1 MHRGV
6 RAAVRSL
13 AVTIALIA
21 ATGCVSA
28 RVDGVSM
35 TPTLDNADRLFVD
48 MLSYEWTP
56 PRPNDIV
63 AVAYPRQRGRM
74 VVKRVIAAEGDTV
87 QIAAGRVFVN
97 GRRINDDYVPE
108 GFRSRD
114 DWGPERIPRGSYF
127 VLGDHRN
134 RSTDSRHWGV
144 VAKRDI
150 RGRISVRWWPWRS
163 MRTF

>member
-1 MHRGV
+1 
-6 RAAVRSL
+6 
-13 AVTIALIA
+13 
-21 ATGCVSA
+21 
-28 RVDGVSM
+28 
-35 TPTLDNADRLFVD
+35 

-63 AVAYPRQRGRM
+63 AVAYPRRRGRM

-97 GRRINDDYVPE
+97 GR
-108 GFRSRD
+108 
-114 DWGPERIPRGSYF
+114 SYF

>member
-1 MHRGV
+1 MVPTRFL
-6 RAAVRSL
+6 AAIFL
-13 AVTIALIA
+13 LTTA
-21 ATGCVSA
+21 GCVSG

-35 TPTLDNADRLFVD
+35 APTLDNADRLFVD
-48 MLSYEWTP
+48 MLSYEWTS
-56 PRPNDIV
+56 PRHNDIV
-63 AVAYPRQRGRM
+63 ALTCPLERQKM
-74 VVKRVIAAEGDTV
+74 VVKRVIATEGDTV
-87 QIAAGRVFVN
+87 EIAAGRVYVN
-97 GRRINDDYVPE
+97 GRQIDDDYVSDA
-108 GFRSRD
+108 FRSRD
-114 DWGPERIPRGSYF
+114 NWGPQRIPAGRYF